1 MKVLSFALQTVR
13 LSCGRENE
21 EEMTVECLVRDFIK
35 TIFLSKYFFY
45 LIHQLF
51 NKVHFFKES
60 YMKGTSPKVNFLDNA
75 DNVISSI

>member
-1 MKVLSFALQTVR
+1 
-13 LSCGRENE
+13 
-21 EEMTVECLVRDFIK
+21 MTVESLVRDFIK
-35 TIFLSKYFFY
+35 TIFLSKYFFG

-60 YMKGTSPKVNFLDNA
+60 YMNRTSPKVNFLDNA